1 MMQLHAQYS
10 MQVYQ
15 TQFKKKDGQLRDIKF
30 VKPFSEN
37 ADAQFFEKNVK
48 GIRNASLA
56 QDNERVWDIENQGIR
71 IINFGELTQPVDCIG
86 EANYDEST
94 NTFIC
99 NE

>member
-1 MMQLHAQYS
+1 MHNVCMK
-10 MQVYQ
+10 VYQ

-48 GIRNASLA
+48 GIRSVPLA
-56 QDNERVWDIENQGIR
+56 QDNERVWDVEKQGIR
-71 IINFGELTQPVDCIG
+71 IINFGELTQPVNCIG
-86 EANYDEST
+86 EARYDEPT
-94 NTFIC
+94 NAFIC